1 MLRFRASLVCLLL
14 VALAPACSDDATTP
28 EDRVRG
34 VLAALEEGAR
44 NRDAAAMKEHVSD
57 GYRDARGNDKRA
69 VSALATFHFL
79 QNRSVHLLARV
90 RSVAIDP
97 AGEAHAR
104 VVVALAGTPIS
115 GPEALPGLRASVYR
129 FDFRLR
135 EEDDEAWRVTSADWE
150 PGSLLDF

>member
-1 MLRFRASLVCLLL
+1 MPSRRSRLACGL
-14 VALAPACSDDATTP
+14 ALALAMACSGDAATP
-28 EDRVRG
+28 EARVRD

-44 NRDAAAMKEHVSD
+44 NRDASAMKEHLSD
-57 GYRDARGNDKRA
+57 AYADARGNDKREVA
-69 VSALATFHFL
+69 ALATFHFL

-90 RSVAIDP
+90 RGVEVEPPGD
-97 AGEAHAR
+97 AR
-104 VVVALAGTPIS
+104 AQVVVALAGTPIS

-135 EEDDEAWRVTSADWE
+135 EEDGDWRVTAADWE